1 MNASTL
7 NSAMVAALSEL
18 TNITKDKVN
27 PHFKSKFTSL
37 DAILDATRP
46 VLARHGLALSQEPV
60 FEGGMAGVV
69 TRIIHVGGESRESKL
84 LLPLRDQTAQG
95 VGSCLTYSRRYSA
108 AAVLGIASDEDDDG
122 NVASSPPRQR
132 PTTAPTPF
140 HRVET
145 KEEVKRT
152 EVEGFEVVASP
163 APAEAVKENQDL
175 KELRVLMEFAGVDD
189 RMVLGFLERKGGKK
203 VKAAKVDELSPATL
217 KRLVEKWDDVLGKE
231 AA

>member
-1 MNASTL
+1 MNANTL

-60 FEGGMAGVV
+60 FESGMAGVV

-132 PTTAPTPF
+132 PTTAPSPF

-145 KEEVKRT
+145 KEEKRA
-152 EVEGFEVVASP
+152 EVEGIEVAASP
-163 APAEAVKENQDL
+163 APTEAVKENQDL

-203 VKAAKVDELSPATL
+203 VKAAKVDDLGQTTL
-217 KRLVEKWDDVLGKE
+217 KRLVEKWDDVIGKE